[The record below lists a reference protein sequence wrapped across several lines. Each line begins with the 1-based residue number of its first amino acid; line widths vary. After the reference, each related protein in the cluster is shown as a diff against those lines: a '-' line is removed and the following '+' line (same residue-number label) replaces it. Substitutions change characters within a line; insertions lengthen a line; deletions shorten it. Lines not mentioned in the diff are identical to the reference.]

1 MRNTMKCAASIAL
14 IALFASACGKDGD
27 DRFADVEKN
36 GPYDKIVQENIPL
49 LEKATGLTFK
59 RFPVVKATTTDEV
72 RAFAEKAI
80 TEEPAAS
87 EIRGQEA
94 VYRQLGMLPDTLDLR
109 KFLLDVLEEQV
120 VGLYDPETDILYV
133 RSDKPAELTNP
144 TIQHEMIH
152 ALQDQYLNLD
162 SIQKL
167 SGDND
172 RLGALKAIIEGQA
185 TYEQLIAMVGGASN
199 LAARLPGGWE
209 RVRDIIREQQ
219 ASMPVLSSSPMIIQE
234 TLIFPYLSGAEFA
247 KRFKEKHPDKSLLE
261 DLPQSTEQI
270 IHANAY
276 FGSPR
281 DEPVTVTLPAPRS
294 GARVYENNLGEFET
308 RLFLYQHLK
317 DQDAAIRGAA
327 GWDGDRYMLLRTPQG
342 DGIAWVTVWDS
353 AVDGGEFA
361 DLMQRLIG
369 KRYSASQPRV
379 SGDTKHYVG
388 GGRSIAITVREIG
401 GRPSVLYVDMPQG
414 ASTSVIDMAAIRVQ

>member
-1 MRNTMKCAASIAL
+1 MMKSLRRVVVLSVAASL
-14 IALFASACGKDGD
+14 LTACGKDGD
-27 DRFADVEKN
+27 DRFADVEKK
-36 GPYDKIVQENIPL
+36 GPYDKVVQENIPS

-59 RFPVVKATTTDEV
+59 RFPVVKATTADEV

-80 TEEPAAS
+80 TEEPSAS

-94 VYRQLGMLPDTLDLR
+94 VYRQLGMLPDSLDLR
-109 KFLLDVLEEQV
+109 KFLLDVLEEQI
-120 VGLYDPETDILYV
+120 VGLYDPETDVLYV

-144 TIQHEMIH
+144 TIAHEMIH

-185 TYEQLIAMVGGASN
+185 TYEQLIAMVGGSSN
-199 LAARLPGGWE
+199 LAARLPGGWD

-219 ASMPVLSSSPMIIQE
+219 ASMPVLAASPMIIQE

-247 KRFKEKHPDKSLLE
+247 KRFKEKNPEESLLK

-270 IHANAY
+270 IHADAY
-276 FGSPR
+276 FGNPR
-281 DEPVTVTLPAPRS
+281 DEPVTVTLPAPRT

-327 GWDGDRYMLLRTPQG
+327 GWDGDRYVLVRTPQG
-342 DGIAWVTVWDS
+342 DGIAWLTVWDS
-353 AVDGGEFA
+353 PVDGAEFA

-388 GGRSIAITVREIG
+388 SGRSIAITVREIG
-401 GRPSVLYVDMPQG
+401 GRPAVLYVDMPNG
-414 ASTSVIDMAAIRVQ
+414 ASTDIVDIAAIRVQ